1 MDRGAFAASSRIDS
15 GFWRGRRDEL
25 GRPMRTGRKLIELL
39 SKSRNIADVVCGRRG
54 QRIGENDPKRG
65 QADEHDQQL
74 PAHVVHSMP
83 WLARYCATFFRRD
96 HQ

>member
-1 MDRGAFAASSRIDS
+1 MEIPQTPVVFTKFPNCLVGPR
-15 GFWRGRRDEL
+15 
-25 GRPMRTGRKLIELL
+25 
-39 SKSRNIADVVCGRRG
+39 ADVMLSSAFVDWEVELVVVIGRRG
-54 QRIGENDPKRG
+54 QRIGESDPKGG